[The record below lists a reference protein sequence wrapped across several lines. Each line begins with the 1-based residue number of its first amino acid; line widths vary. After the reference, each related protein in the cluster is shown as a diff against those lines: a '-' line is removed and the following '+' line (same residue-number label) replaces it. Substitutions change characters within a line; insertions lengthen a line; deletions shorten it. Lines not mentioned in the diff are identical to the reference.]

1 MTNPKNRRTAPGRER
16 SADQRSGTFKPGHEK
31 RGGRKRGTP
40 NAFSAAFKKALVE
53 AADRVGMYGNGEQG
67 LTGYLRWVARY
78 HARTFMRGLTS
89 VLRRELLQGDS
100 AEEPRPILEEIDE
113 QIREYIA
120 RASKA
125 QSKSPWGWTVQ
136 DFSSA
141 S

>member
-89 VLRRELLQGDS
+89 VLRRELLQG
-100 AEEPRPILEEIDE
+100 EL
-113 QIREYIA
+113 A
-120 RASKA
+120 RSRARSWKKST
-125 QSKSPWGWTVQ
+125 SKSESILRVQ
-136 DFSSA
+136 ARLSQSHLGAGPCKSFSSA